1 MHLAMQAA
9 STAVAFKRQGL
20 AVGEEG
26 AFLEGL
32 EVSSSWLAVATSSK
46 DPAAVDG
53 PQAANNQGLQ
63 LMQDSLWRYIM

>member
-1 MHLAMQAA
+1 MQAA

-20 AVGEEG
+20 AVGDEG

-46 DPAAVDG
+46 EPAAG
-53 PQAANNQGLQ
+53 QGQQAATSKGLQ
-63 LMQDSLWRYIM
+63 HMQDPVWRSTL